1 MARETANCSVTPPC
15 ITSKSVSP
23 LGFWILKLVHY
34 PSRSESNACHLVA
47 DYFFSSEIL
56 IHLGT
61 RIQYSER
68 HGKKIG
74 DVFKIAL
81 NRARP
86 GLHESTGVRFYI
98 TEQF

>member
-56 IHLGT
+56 IHLGMDDPT
-61 RIQYSER
+61 KTDEFLEKFQTGGGGSFPIQ
-68 HGKKIG
+68 KFMLQILDLK
-74 DVFKIAL
+74 
-81 NRARP
+81 
-86 GLHESTGVRFYI
+86 
-98 TEQF
+98 